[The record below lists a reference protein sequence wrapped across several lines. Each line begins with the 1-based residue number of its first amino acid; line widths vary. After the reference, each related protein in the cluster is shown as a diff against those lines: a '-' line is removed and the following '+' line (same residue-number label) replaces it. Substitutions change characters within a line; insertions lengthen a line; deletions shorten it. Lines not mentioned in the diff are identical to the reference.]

1 MGDLEFG
8 SRAWTEHLRD
18 VMAQALAD
26 AGDAAAGLEYS
37 IAETY
42 LDPPGHLAVA
52 SGELGW
58 HARLHDGTMDFA
70 FEPADDVDIH
80 IIVDY
85 QSVLPLARIVYGDGP
100 EAVAERERI
109 LGALI
114 GDGTLRVEGDLTKRP
129 DFLEGV
135 HDAMACVTV

>member
-1 MGDLEFG
+1 MPPPVSSTRSPRPISIRPGTSPSRPG
-8 SRAWTEHLRD
+8 SS
-18 VMAQALAD
+18 
-26 AGDAAAGLEYS
+26 AG
-37 IAETY
+37 T
-42 LDPPGHLAVA
+42 P
-52 SGELGW
+52 
-58 HARLHDGTMDFA
+58 RLHDGTMDFA

-135 HDAMACVTV
+135 HDAMARVTV